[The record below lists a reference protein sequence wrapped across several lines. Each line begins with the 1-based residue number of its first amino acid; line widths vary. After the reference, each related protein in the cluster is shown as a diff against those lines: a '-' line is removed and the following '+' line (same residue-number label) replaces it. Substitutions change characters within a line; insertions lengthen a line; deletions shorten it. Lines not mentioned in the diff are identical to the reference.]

1 MGLHMWWTI
10 NIERTLQAYNL
21 YNFISSNREPVC
33 VPVRSMPVPTQ
44 VQYLFIATCAL
55 KLIKGI

>member
-1 MGLHMWWTI
+1 MGLHMWRTI
-10 NIERTLQAYNL
+10 NIEHTLHAYNL
-21 YNFISSNREPVC
+21 YISSSIEPGC